1 MFAIVATKPLN
12 DRTSGFRFN
21 VLGTK
26 GLTRKRK
33 VVSRG
38 YKIEVGECMTA
49 YHLGKRTVYIE
60 HNENTVTKRILRH
73 FAG

>member
-12 DRTSGFRFN
+12 DNTKGFRFN
-21 VLGTK
+21 ILGTK

-33 VVSRG
+33 AISRG
-38 YKIEVGECMTA
+38 YKIEVGKCMTA
-49 YHLGKRTVYIE
+49 YHLGKRTIYIE
-60 HNENTVTKRILRH
+60 KDENTVTKRVLRH